1 MSKLQQ
7 VKQRAYYLDN
17 ICCILIIHLIYTGH
31 IADSCGDDEPRVISW
46 VCQTLSFVMSWF
58 FFKGGMMHKET
69 STRKLI
75 EKSTQRL
82 LVPFVIFL
90 FLGLL
95 LDGAVLLLDNP
106 EGLNAF
112 QFLRNEFDTFVTTSI
127 LWPTAAIWFLL
138 ALFVARIGFNA
149 LFHRIHPL
157 LISLFFSCTA
167 YLIYLSIEYGW
178 TVDVCSI
185 LSLPPFY
192 LGTMCHGFSLYCL
205 GYYLKE
211 KQFSTPLFV
220 VSLLLFILKFL
231 IPASIDFRANE
242 PSGAN
247 YMLAVLYGMSGCIV
261 INNIFRKYLNFKI
274 PCASYIGVNSMTYYL
289 VHFPVLVVSR
299 TMLGKTYL
307 GDDFWL
313 RFVILS
319 VVVTISLVIADCLF
333 RNQKLR
339 FMIGG

>member
-31 IADSCGDDEPRVISW
+31 IADSCGDDEPLVISW

-95 LDGAVLLLDNP
+95 LDGAVLLVDNP
-106 EGLNAF
+106 ERLNAF
-112 QFLRNEFDTFVTTSI
+112 QFLRNEFDTFVTTTI

-167 YLIYLSIEYGW
+167 YLIYL
-178 TVDVCSI
+178 
-185 LSLPPFY
+185 
-192 LGTMCHGFSLYCL
+192 
-205 GYYLKE
+205 
-211 KQFSTPLFV
+211 
-220 VSLLLFILKFL
+220 
-231 IPASIDFRANE
+231 
-242 PSGAN
+242 
-247 YMLAVLYGMSGCIV
+247 
-261 INNIFRKYLNFKI
+261 
-274 PCASYIGVNSMTYYL
+274 
-289 VHFPVLVVSR
+289 
-299 TMLGKTYL
+299 
-307 GDDFWL
+307 
-313 RFVILS
+313 
-319 VVVTISLVIADCLF
+319 
-333 RNQKLR
+333 
-339 FMIGG
+339 

>member
-1 MSKLQQ
+1 
-7 VKQRAYYLDN
+7 
-17 ICCILIIHLIYTGH
+17 
-31 IADSCGDDEPRVISW
+31 
-46 VCQTLSFVMSWF
+46 
-58 FFKGGMMHKET
+58 
-69 STRKLI
+69 
-75 EKSTQRL
+75 
-82 LVPFVIFL
+82 
-90 FLGLL
+90 
-95 LDGAVLLLDNP
+95 
-106 EGLNAF
+106 
-112 QFLRNEFDTFVTTSI
+112 
-127 LWPTAAIWFLL
+127 
-138 ALFVARIGFNA
+138 
-149 LFHRIHPL
+149 
-157 LISLFFSCTA
+157 
-167 YLIYLSIEYGW
+167 
-178 TVDVCSI
+178 
-185 LSLPPFY
+185 
-192 LGTMCHGFSLYCL
+192 MCHGLSLYSL

-299 TMLGKTYL
+299 TMLGKTYH

>member
-1 MSKLQQ
+1 
-7 VKQRAYYLDN
+7 
-17 ICCILIIHLIYTGH
+17 
-31 IADSCGDDEPRVISW
+31 
-46 VCQTLSFVMSWF
+46 
-58 FFKGGMMHKET
+58 MHKET

-95 LDGAVLLLDNP
+95 LDGAVLLVDNP
-106 EGLNAF
+106 ERLNAF
-112 QFLRNEFDTFVTTSI
+112 QFLRNEFDTFVTTTI

-138 ALFVARIGFNA
+138 ALFVARIGFDA

-192 LGTMCHGFSLYCL
+192 LGTMCHGLSLYSL

-242 PSGAN
+242 PSGAKE
-247 YMLAVLYGMSGCIV
+247 LEK
-261 INNIFRKYLNFKI
+261 FRQLK
-274 PCASYIGVNSMTYYL
+274 GQ
-289 VHFPVLVVSR
+289 
-299 TMLGKTYL
+299 G
-307 GDDFWL
+307 GE
-313 RFVILS
+313 
-319 VVVTISLVIADCLF
+319 
-333 RNQKLR
+333 QKESKK
-339 FMIGG
+339 